1 MEGGS
6 RNQSPELEPPRG
18 RWLRGFSGKEYRLTR
33 IVFQRGL
40 ALVYLIAFV
49 VAVNQFV
56 PLLGERG
63 ILPAPLFI
71 QQVPFSAAPSLFY
84 LFPRDTA
91 FTAAAWLGIALS
103 IVALSGLSEKRGWL
117 LSALTWGTLW
127 ALYLSFVN
135 VGQVFYG
142 FGWETMLLEAGF
154 LAVFLG
160 GRRTEPS
167 VLVLFLIRWMLFRTM
182 FGAGLIKIRGDSCWR
197 DLTCLFYHYETQPIP
212 NPLSWHFHW
221 LPKPIHRFGVLFNH
235 FTELIV
241 PFGYFAPQPLAAVAG
256 LITIFFHLW
265 LMASGNFSFLG
276 LLTIVL
282 ASSTL
287 DDRLLCRCLPA
298 PRTDELRPSRAHR
311 YAAIGLLVVVGFL
324 SIPTVVNLLSPRQ
337 AMNTSYDPLHLVNS
351 YGAFGSITRPRYEV
365 VVEGTSADSIDA
377 GTVWREYGFKAK
389 PGALGRKPPQIAP
402 YHLRLDW
409 LMWFCGFTPWYQE
422 PWFVNFTAKLLQNDP
437 KTLSL
442 IAENPF
448 PEKPPRFVRARLYE
462 YRFTTPDER
471 RKTGNWWARDFR
483 ADYFPAVS
491 LDDPAFRRVLESQGW
506 LR

>member
-1 MEGGS
+1 MEESS
-6 RNQSPELEPPRG
+6 RIFEPEIPSRRRP
-18 RWLRGFSGKEYRLTR
+18 RGFSGNDYRLTR

-49 VAVNQFV
+49 VAANQFV
-56 PLLGERG
+56 PLLGENG

-71 QQVPFSAAPSLFY
+71 QQVPFSAAPSVFY
-84 LFPRDTA
+84 LFPRDAA
-91 FTAAAWLGIALS
+91 FTGAAGLGIALS
-103 IVALSGLSEKRGWL
+103 LVALAGLSERRGGL

-154 LAVFLG
+154 LAIFLG

-167 VLVLFLIRWMLFRTM
+167 VIVIFLIRWMLFRTM

-197 DLTCLFYHYETQPIP
+197 DLSCLFYHYETQPIP
-212 NPLSWHFHW
+212 NPLSWYFHW
-221 LPKPIHRFGVLFNH
+221 LPKSVHRFGVAFNH
-235 FTELIV
+235 FAELVV
-241 PFGYFAPQPLAAVAG
+241 PFAYFAPQPLAALAG

-276 LLTIVL
+276 LLTMVL
-282 ASSTL
+282 AISTL
-287 DDRLLCRCLPA
+287 DDRLLRRCLPRA
-298 PRTDELRPSRAHR
+298 SSAMPRPSRVHR
-311 YAAIGLLVVVGFL
+311 YATIALLAVVAFL

-365 VVEGTSADSIDA
+365 VVEGTSAEAIGPGA
-377 GTVWREYGFKAK
+377 EWREYRFKAK
-389 PGALGRKPPQIAP
+389 PGELDRKPPQIAP

-409 LMWFCGFTPWYQE
+409 LMWFCGFTPWYRE
-422 PWFVNFTAKLLQNDP
+422 PWFVNFTAKLLQNDET
-437 KTLSL
+437 TLSL
-442 IAENPF
+442 MAGNPF
-448 PEKPPRFVRARLYE
+448 PGKPPRFVRALLYE
-462 YRFTTPDER
+462 YRFTTPEER
-471 RKTGNWWARDFR
+471 RRTGNWWARELR
-483 ADYFPAVS
+483 GDYFPAVS
-491 LDDPAFRRVLESQGW
+491 LDDPAFRNVLASEGW
-506 LR
+506 LRP